1 MQEKLEKY
9 NFILKDG
16 KNHFSK
22 FGVVSLHSQNRLATM
37 KLVEYHRNKLNCF
50 RKRTHMFY
58 EQKVDLAQGDSFK
71 FLGNWNSKISIGT
84 TEV

>member
-1 MQEKLEKY
+1 MAKL
-9 NFILKDG
+9 I
-16 KNHFSK
+16 
-22 FGVVSLHSQNRLATM
+22 SQNLEYRLATM
-37 KLVEYHRNKLNCF
+37 KLAEYHGNKLNCF
-50 RKRTHMFY
+50 RKRTNMFC